1 MSQCICQMARSA
13 SCHVGPICSVKN
25 WSCGTIITPL
35 RVRHG
40 VSGDAAFARCGGC
53 FKGTA
58 TGNDAFYDQNTGLC
72 CRKLKV
78 IPWVS

>member
-1 MSQCICQMARSA
+1 MDFIGAGDVPVHLSDG
-13 SCHVGPICSVKN
+13 HVGPICSVKN
-25 WSCGTIITPL
+25 WSPCGTIITPL

-58 TGNDAFYDQNTGLC
+58 RGNDAFYDQNMGL
-72 CRKLKV
+72 
-78 IPWVS
+78 